1 MAILS
6 NLFDEILFDRPEK
19 RAKIGVSN
27 LFVCMANRRLGQ
39 IEKRCWS
46 AEEKKGFSSAFRNTL
61 KLTP

>member
-1 MAILS
+1 MACMAILS

-39 IEKRCWS
+39 IEK
-46 AEEKKGFSSAFRNTL
+46 K
-61 KLTP
+61 